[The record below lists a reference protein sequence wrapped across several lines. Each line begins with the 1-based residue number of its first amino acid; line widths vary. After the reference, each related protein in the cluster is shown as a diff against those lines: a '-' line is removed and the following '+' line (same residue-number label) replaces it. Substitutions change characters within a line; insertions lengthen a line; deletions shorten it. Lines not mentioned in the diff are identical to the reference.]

1 MEILAIRE
9 HEEFIKK
16 AAAWF
21 HEKWGIP
28 AAEYQK
34 SMDACRSNKGSI
46 PQWYIAVEKNR
57 IIGGIGVIE
66 NDFHDRPDLTP
77 NICALYV
84 EQDYRCHGLAGRLL
98 RHVCRDM
105 RSFGIRTLYLV
116 TEHNSF
122 YERYGWKFLCMVNAD
137 GEDEQLRLYVYEHM
151 Q

>member
-34 SMDACRSNKGSI
+34 SMDACRSNKESI

-84 EQDYRCHGLAGRLL
+84 EQDYRCHGLAGRL
-98 RHVCRDM
+98 RD
-105 RSFGIRTLYLV
+105 RFKFCV
-116 TEHNSF
+116 NS
-122 YERYGWKFLCMVNAD
+122 KN
-137 GEDEQLRLYVYEHM
+137 
-151 Q
+151 